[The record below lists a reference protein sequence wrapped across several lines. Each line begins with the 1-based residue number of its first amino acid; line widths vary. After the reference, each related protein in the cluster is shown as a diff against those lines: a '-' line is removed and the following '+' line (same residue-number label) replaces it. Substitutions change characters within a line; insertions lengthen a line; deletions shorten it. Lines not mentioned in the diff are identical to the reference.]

1 MAIARLKNH
10 TVYLVGPID
19 KCSGLGKAWRDDMT
33 KFCKKLK
40 LKVLDPLDKPLEDAS
55 EIEMR
60 DERVLL
66 KKQGKWGQLRKI
78 MKRIRAVDLRFVDKA
93 DFLIVNLD
101 LDTPMC
107 GTWEELFLA
116 NRSRKPIIIMCP
128 QGRKHISDWLYGT
141 LPHQLFFSSWKAVK
155 RYLQR
160 VDSGP
165 KVNTINN
172 RWLFFT
178 R

>member
-33 KFCKKLK
+33 KFCQKLK
-40 LKVLDPLDKPLEDAS
+40 IRVLDPLDKPLEGAS

-60 DERVLL
+60 DERAVL
-66 KKQGKWGQLRKI
+66 KKERKWGQLRKI
-78 MKRIRAVDLRFVDKA
+78 MKRIRAVDLRFVDKC
-93 DFLIVNLD
+93 DFLIVNMD

-116 NRSRKPIIIMCP
+116 NRSRKPIIVMCP
-128 QGRKHISDWLYGT
+128 QGKGQISDWLYGT
-141 LPHQLFFSSWKAVK
+141 IPHNLFFDNWDKVK
-155 RYLQR
+155 KYLMK
-160 VDSGP
+160 VHTA
-165 KVNTINN
+165 KTVNTIGN